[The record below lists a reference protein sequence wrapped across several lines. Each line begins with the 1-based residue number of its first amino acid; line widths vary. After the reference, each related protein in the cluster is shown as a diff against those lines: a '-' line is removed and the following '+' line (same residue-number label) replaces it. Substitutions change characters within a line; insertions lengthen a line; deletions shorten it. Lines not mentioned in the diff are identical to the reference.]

1 VDAMKIFQKVKL
13 SSLIIA
19 FAIFL
24 LAVIS
29 THKLN
34 AATTT
39 NPAALPTNNSQENI
53 IAQREYV
60 TCTVVDPTGT
70 PLNLRDFPNSEYSGI
85 NATLPNGSAT
95 NLYGLSLDNNWAFV
109 SSRGISGWAWRAYLD
124 CPGL

>member
-1 VDAMKIFQKVKL
+1 MKIFQKVKL
-13 SSLIIA
+13 SSFVIA

-24 LAVIS
+24 LTVIS
-29 THKLN
+29 THQLN
-34 AATTT
+34 AATTP
-39 NPAALPTNNSQENI
+39 NPAALKTNNNQDLI

-70 PLNLRDFPNSEYSGI
+70 PLNIRDFPDSEHSSI
-85 NATLPNGSAT
+85 NATLPNGTGT

-109 SSRGISGWAWRAYLD
+109 ASRTIYGWAWMEYLD

>member
-1 VDAMKIFQKVKL
+1 MKIFQKVKL
-13 SSLIIA
+13 SSLVIA
-19 FAIFL
+19 LAIFL

-29 THKLN
+29 THQLN

-70 PLNLRDFPNSEYSGI
+70 PLNIRNFPDSEYSSI
-85 NATLPNGSAT
+85 NATLPNGSGT
-95 NLYGLSLDNNWAFV
+95 DIYGLSLDDNWAFV
-109 SSRGISGWAWRAYLD
+109 ATRGIYGWAWRAYLD